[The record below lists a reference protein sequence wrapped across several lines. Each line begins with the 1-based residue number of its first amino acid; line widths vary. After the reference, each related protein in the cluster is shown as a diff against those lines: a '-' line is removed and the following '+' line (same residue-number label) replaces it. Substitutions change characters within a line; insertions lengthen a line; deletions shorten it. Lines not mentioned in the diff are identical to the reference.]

1 MKRLPAHDSPKT
13 LLPENDSSDSENQSD
28 VYVQQHDDSKVNDQS
43 NGNDN
48 EGQVVLNDVQNNGN
62 DDKQVQ
68 NNENDDAYVVLDAV
82 QNHQNDDGQ
91 DVLNAVQNNENN
103 DGQDVL
109 NAVQNNE
116 NSDGVYDVTLQ
127 QETTNEE
134 GMHVLLIFYSNRMVF
149 FLILVVFFSRQ

>member
-68 NNENDDAYVVLDAV
+68 NNENDDGHVVLNAV
-82 QNHQNDDGQ
+82 QNNKNDDGQ
-91 DVLNAVQNNENN
+91 DVLNASKTMRIVMVCMMSPCNRR
-103 DGQDVL
+103 
-109 NAVQNNE
+109 
-116 NSDGVYDVTLQ
+116 Q
-127 QETTNEE
+127 Q
-134 GMHVLLIFYSNRMVF
+134 MKKVCMFY
-149 FLILVVFFSRQ
+149 